1 MPAGARTPEELETLL
16 EDAFVM
22 HDRSALGSLF
32 EPEAVLASGD
42 RGPPARGRVHIVQ
55 AAGAMWA
62 REEHYLAD
70 PLRVLQARR
79 IALIAGRHAT
89 SVARRSGDGG
99 WRYTIAVL
107 HTQPQPR
114 GSTR

>member
-1 MPAGARTPEELETLL
+1 MLAARRRPANTTLETLL

-22 HDRSALGSLF
+22 HDRSALVSLF

-42 RGPPARGRVHIVQ
+42 GAPVARGSLHIVQ
-55 AAGAMWA
+55 AAAAMWA

-79 IALIAGRHAT
+79 TALIAGRHAT
-89 SVARRSGDGG
+89 TVARRSSDGG
-99 WRYTIAVL
+99 WRYAIAL
-107 HTQPQPR
+107 LYTQPQP
-114 GSTR
+114 